1 MCIDGHFIKVKKKK
15 NTNTSIQKQRK
26 KEEEEEEEE
35 EEVNM
40 LIIEEEKIKGKIK
53 WRRRSQHVGDLEVNS
68 KGIFG
73 SSFHEFPLPS
83 FLSILERKFFDGP
96 EEKIS
101 RLHYLFSFFS
111 TQPNTL

>member
-1 MCIDGHFIKVKKKK
+1 MDILLKLKKK

-26 KEEEEEEEE
+26 KKEEDEEEEEA
-35 EEVNM
+35 NM
-40 LIIEEEKIKGKIK
+40 LITKEEKIKGKIK
-53 WRRRSQHVGDLEVNS
+53 RRRRSQHIGDLEVNS

-73 SSFHEFPLPS
+73 SSFHEFLPPS

-96 EEKIS
+96 GEKIS
-101 RLHYLFSFFS
+101 RLHFLFSFFS